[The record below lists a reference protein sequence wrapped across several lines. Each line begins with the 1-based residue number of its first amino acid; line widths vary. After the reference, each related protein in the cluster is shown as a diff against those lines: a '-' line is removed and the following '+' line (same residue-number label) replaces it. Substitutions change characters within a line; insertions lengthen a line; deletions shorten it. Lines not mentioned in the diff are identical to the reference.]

1 MWGLKSATSK
11 KPQKPNKAN
20 SGKVSHIVKD
30 IFLIPDPSIKVVP
43 RKKKRQDYYINNF
56 VNSAV
61 KFRSMMEEKD
71 IRDEIGR
78 GFPQYDVTNFPE
90 FDFLKAVE
98 NIFVQPYVK
107 ELYFKTLKHIY
118 GQRPVYIRTWYC
130 LSLKLVSAV
139 NIFFPRQMMTWT
151 VKTMKQKVIN
161 PQEILTI

>member
-43 RKKKRQDYYINNF
+43 RKKKRQDYINNF

-61 KFRSMMEEKD
+61 KFHSMMEEKD

-90 FDFLKAVE
+90 VDFLKAVE
-98 NIFVQPYVK
+98 NIFVQP
-107 ELYFKTLKHIY
+107 
-118 GQRPVYIRTWYC
+118 
-130 LSLKLVSAV
+130 
-139 NIFFPRQMMTWT
+139 
-151 VKTMKQKVIN
+151 
-161 PQEILTI
+161 